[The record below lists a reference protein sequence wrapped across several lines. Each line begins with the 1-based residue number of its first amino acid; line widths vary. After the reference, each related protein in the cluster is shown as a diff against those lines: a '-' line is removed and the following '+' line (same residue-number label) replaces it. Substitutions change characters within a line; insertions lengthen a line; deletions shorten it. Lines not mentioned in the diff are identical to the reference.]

1 MEKSKYTGIINNPN
15 SLDGNTLSFLERV
28 TKFYPYC
35 HTAHIIL
42 SKNIENFDKL
52 AYEKHVNMASVYA
65 SDMKKLQKYL
75 SEKEHIS
82 ERKPVIKT
90 ENIKSSETIQDHK
103 QLSKE
108 ELLAIVNK
116 RLAEISSERGEASVS
131 LEVKEKSKP
140 VSTVQMFV
148 VEELLE
154 KPPILQEQEAKK
166 PSVSQLID
174 KFLMEEPTIKVSKDK
189 PEFGED
195 FSADSSLE
203 KDDIVSETLA
213 LIYYKQGQK
222 ERSISVYKK
231 LSLKFPE
238 KSSYFA
244 QKISDI
250 QKETN

>member
-1 MEKSKYTGIINNPN
+1 MEKAKYIDIINNPN
-15 SLDGNTLSFLERV
+15 SLDSNTLSFLERV
-28 TKFYPYC
+28 AKFYPYC

-42 SKNIENFDKL
+42 AKNIETFDKL

-75 SEKEHIS
+75 SEKEQIS
-82 ERKPVIKT
+82 ERKPAKQT
-90 ENIKSSETIQDHK
+90 ENRKSPEVIQDHK
-103 QLSKE
+103 QLSKD

-140 VSTVQMFV
+140 VHTVQMFV

-154 KPPILQEQEAKK
+154 KPLISNEPQAKK
-166 PSVSQLID
+166 PSANQLID
-174 KFLMEEPTIKVSKDK
+174 KFLMEEPTIKVSKDM
-189 PEFGED
+189 PEAGED
-195 FSADSSLE
+195 FSAESSLE

-213 LIYYKQGQK
+213 MIYYKQGQK